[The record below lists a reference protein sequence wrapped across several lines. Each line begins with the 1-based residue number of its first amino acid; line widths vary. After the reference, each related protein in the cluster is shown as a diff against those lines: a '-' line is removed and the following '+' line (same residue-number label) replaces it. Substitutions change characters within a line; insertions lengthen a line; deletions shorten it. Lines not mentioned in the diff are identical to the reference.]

1 MRTVRRAMADRR
13 TFLGAVSGVAASLVL
28 ASGAEAQQSPPP
40 AASPSP
46 SPSPKPPS
54 AAARAQAEAMRRF
67 DPHLSDAQIDT
78 IAHGIDGLTSE
89 GQRLNPHGTTL
100 KNADEP
106 ATRFAA
112 AGAR

>member
-1 MRTVRRAMADRR
+1 MADRR

-28 ASGAEAQQSPPP
+28 ASSAEAQQTP
-40 AASPSP
+40 APAPASAAPSPSP

-54 AAARAQAEAMRRF
+54 AAARAQAEALRRF
-67 DPHLSDAQIDT
+67 DPHLGDAQIDT
-78 IAHGIDGLTSE
+78 IARGIDGIAME

-106 ATRFAA
+106 VTRFAVA
-112 AGAR
+112 AVH